1 MNSAV
6 EWNNRYQ
13 TTANMP
19 PPCQVLAAYTHL
31 LPSSGTAL
39 DLACGLGANALLL
52 ARHGLDTYAW
62 DYAQTALERLQ
73 AYAVTQPGQ
82 IHTQVCD
89 VSVSKPSPA
98 TYNVIV
104 VCHFLDRSLM
114 SALIQAL
121 KPNGLLFYQ
130 TFTRTCVNDCGPKNH
145 EFRLKDNELLL
156 MFADLQVVVYQEEA
170 CIGDTTQGFRNEALL
185 IAKKIPFDKGG

>member
-1 MNSAV
+1 MNSAI

-13 TTANMP
+13 TTAHKP

-82 IHTQVCD
+82 IHTQV
-89 VSVSKPSPA
+89 
-98 TYNVIV
+98 
-104 VCHFLDRSLM
+104 
-114 SALIQAL
+114 
-121 KPNGLLFYQ
+121 LF
-130 TFTRTCVNDCGPKNH
+130 R
-145 EFRLKDNELLL
+145 
-156 MFADLQVVVYQEEA
+156 
-170 CIGDTTQGFRNEALL
+170 
-185 IAKKIPFDKGG
+185 